1 MPLPQ
6 QTDVLIIGAGA
17 AGLMCAAIAGRR
29 GRHVVVVDH
38 ANKVGKKILMSG
50 GGRCNFTN
58 LHTLPDN
65 FLSANPHF
73 CKSALSRFTQW
84 DFLALV
90 QKHGIPYH
98 EKKLG
103 QLFCD
108 NKAQDILTMLLAE
121 CAEAKADIYT
131 HCQIE
136 KIIALPTNESPLRY
150 RVHTSLGET
159 LCESLVVATGGLSI
173 PTMGATGLG
182 YEVATQFNLTLKPR
196 SAGLVPFTLS
206 PAQLAVFA
214 SCVGNAI
221 EVRISCKDDKGN
233 EASFTENMLFTHRGL
248 SGPAVLQISSYWK
261 PGQAVQVNLLPNLDL
276 EEHLRHQQQQ
286 RPKVLLSTV
295 IGELLTKNIA
305 QIFCDLWGEQWN
317 GNRPLNQYGVKDF
330 QIIANQFHYWQVL
343 PAGTEGYRTAEVTL
357 GGIDTKDLSSK
368 TLEAKNQPGL
378 HFIGEVVDVTGH
390 LGGFNFQW
398 AWASGHAAG
407 EYC

>member
-1 MPLPQ
+1 MPLPR

-17 AGLMCAAIAGRR
+17 AGLMCAAVAGRR
-29 GRHVVVVDH
+29 GRRVVVVDH

-58 LHTLPDN
+58 LHTLPEN
-65 FLSANPHF
+65 FLSDNPHF

-84 DFLALV
+84 DFLTLV
-90 QKHGIPYH
+90 QKHQIPYH

-108 NKAQDILTMLLAE
+108 NKAQDILNMLLAE
-121 CAEAKADIYT
+121 CADAKADIYT

-136 KIIALPTNESPLRY
+136 KITALSTTDLPLRY
-150 RVHTSLGET
+150 RVHTSLGDIA
-159 LCESLVVATGGLSI
+159 CESLVVATGGLSI

-196 SAGLVPFTLS
+196 SAGLVPFTLT
-206 PAQLAVFA
+206 PAQLAVFS

-221 EVRISCKDDKGN
+221 EVCVSCNDDEGGEK
-233 EASFTENMLFTHRGL
+233 SFVENLLFTHRGL
-248 SGPAVLQISSYWK
+248 SGPAILQISSYWK
-261 PGQAVQVNLLPNLDL
+261 PGQSIQVNLLPHVNLI
-276 EEHLRHQQQQ
+276 EHLRMQQQQ

-295 IGELLTKNIA
+295 MGELLTKNIA
-305 QIFCDLWGEQWN
+305 QVFCDLWDAQWK
-317 GNRPLNQYGVKDF
+317 GNRPLNQYGIKDIQTIATQF
-330 QIIANQFHYWQVL
+330 QSWQLL

-357 GGIDTKDLSSK
+357 GGVGTSCLSSK
-368 TLEAKNQPGL
+368 TLEANHQPGL
-378 HFIGEVVDVTGH
+378 YFIGEVVDVTGH

-398 AWASGHAAG
+398 AWASGNAAG
-407 EYC
+407 TFC